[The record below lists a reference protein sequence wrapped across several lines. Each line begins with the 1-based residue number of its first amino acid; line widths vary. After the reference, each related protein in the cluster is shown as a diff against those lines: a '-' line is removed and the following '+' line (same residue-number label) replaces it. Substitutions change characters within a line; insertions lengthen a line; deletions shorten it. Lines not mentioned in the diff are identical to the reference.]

1 MQGQSLLKAD
11 STIDVFSKM
20 LKIQL
25 IATGV
30 LAIIMMITMGL
41 NASVSAS
48 LGGLSV
54 VLGAFCASLISK
66 RSQNSKDAS
75 AILINLLKAE
85 AVKII
90 IIIASLLII
99 FKVYAQLMPF
109 ALIAGLAVS
118 AIFSG
123 AALSKLNV

>member
-1 MQGQSLLKAD
+1 MLDQLLAE
-11 STIDVFSKM
+11 SVSPSDVFSKM

-25 IATGV
+25 IATAV
-30 LAIIMMITMGL
+30 LAALLMVAFGV
-41 NASVSAS
+41 NASISAA

-54 VLGAFCASLISK
+54 VFGAYCASIVGK
-66 RSQNSKDAS
+66 RSAKSQDAS
-75 AILINLLKAE
+75 AILMHLLKAE

-90 IIIASLLII
+90 IIIALLLLI
-99 FKVYAQLMPF
+99 FKLYTQLIPF

-118 AIFSG
+118 ALFSG